1 VVGAPS
7 SEIRGTVLVGGESFS
22 CWVREK
28 EKERELAEGWRSVG
42 VAPVVWSVGEGMVER
57 GGLEKKWGETSMEEK
72 FAAEKCLSSCVLNV
86 WFLFFFF
93 LIKKEKK
100 RCHVG

>member
-1 VVGAPS
+1 
-7 SEIRGTVLVGGESFS
+7 L
-22 CWVREK
+22 
-28 EKERELAEGWRSVG
+28 VG
-42 VAPVVWSVGEGMVER
+42 VAPVVWSVGEGMVES